1 MVRHFAEML
10 VAMVVGM
17 VVLDPVWGLVVA
29 ADVLARGDVAAM
41 VMATDMTVGMSL
53 WMWFRRHPRREVVE
67 MGAAMYAPF
76 LVLLGPFWAGWV
88 SASALLVAGHVLMLP
103 AMVLVMRRHRA

>member
-1 MVRHFAEML
+1 MVRHFVEML

-17 VVLDPVWGLVVA
+17 VLLDPVWGLVVA
-29 ADVLARGDVAAM
+29 SDVLARGDVAAL
-41 VMATDMTVGMSL
+41 VMATDMTAGMSL
-53 WMWFRRHPRREVVE
+53 WLWFRRHPWREVVG
-67 MGAAMYAPF
+67 MAAAMYAPY

-103 AMVLVMRRHRA
+103 AMALVMWRHRP